1 MDYRK
6 LVNESPAVIG
16 MITSTLQSGGSVDT
30 AIRSIAESGPKLS
43 RIIFAQAVRTT
54 DTKGYP
60 SLKGALTEILSDL
73 PKDSSGYCRAVMMIL
88 SASESSDSETRER
101 MLRDSADIALDSVRE
116 MGESYGAS
124 LTVPCMT
131 VFGIGIMVPMILMS
145 ILPML
150 NVGGM
155 FGSKSLDQGTIV
167 MVTLAIVPS
176 FIMMVA
182 LYLRSKNPFL
192 NGDLSL
198 TDMRYG
204 APLIASIPLA
214 IIYLAV
220 GTDDDWMLLFSLAPS
235 CIATLVLMSDTMY
248 KETKRRKCEMSL
260 MDSVFDIGNRML
272 SGYNFERAGVDSMH
286 SRNLLSDISDAL
298 SREFALCRGDIR
310 SAICSVVGPVSS
322 EVSLSLQNIQMCS
335 EKSNDDAGK
344 LAVTL
349 GKQFQNRTS
358 TQRDLDMKLKSTTD
372 MMIGTAMF
380 FAPMVL
386 GMSVSM
392 LEPLSG
398 ISGFVSP
405 QGTTAILGTY
415 LIELCILISLLVS
428 SLGNGEGLTKMIW
441 RFCLMCPVSLL
452 VFTVCCSI
460 SL

>member
-101 MLRDSADIALDSVRE
+101 MLRDSADISLDSVRE

-182 LYLRSKNPFL
+182 LYLRNKNPFL
-192 NGDLSL
+192 NGDILL

-220 GTDDDWMLLFSLAPS
+220 ETDDDWMLLFSLAPS
-235 CIATLVLMSDTMY
+235 CIATLILMSDTMY

-286 SRNLLSDISDAL
+286 SRNLHLISQMRCRENLHYAEGTSVLRFVPWSALFRQRCPYL
-298 SREFALCRGDIR
+298 SRTYKCAQRRATMMQVNLQLRWENNSRT
-310 SAICSVVGPVSS
+310 GPRP
-322 EVSLSLQNIQMCS
+322 
-335 EKSNDDAGK
+335 K
-344 LAVTL
+344 
-349 GKQFQNRTS
+349 
-358 TQRDLDMKLKSTTD
+358 
-372 MMIGTAMF
+372 
-380 FAPMVL
+380 
-386 GMSVSM
+386 
-392 LEPLSG
+392 G
-398 ISGFVSP
+398 IW
-405 QGTTAILGTY
+405 T
-415 LIELCILISLLVS
+415 
-428 SLGNGEGLTKMIW
+428 
-441 RFCLMCPVSLL
+441 
-452 VFTVCCSI
+452 
-460 SL
+460 